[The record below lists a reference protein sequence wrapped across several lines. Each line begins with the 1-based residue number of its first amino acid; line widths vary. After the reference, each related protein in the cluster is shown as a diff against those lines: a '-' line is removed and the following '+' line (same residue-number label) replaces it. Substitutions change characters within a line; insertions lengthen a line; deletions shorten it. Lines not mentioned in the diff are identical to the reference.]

1 MSAQQ
6 QQQLY
11 LAVFLGSKDSLRA
24 KAWFALPDQER
35 RAKEQEG
42 MAAWGAWV
50 DRYRDAIVELG
61 GPLGKTKTIG
71 ERGVADTA
79 NPMGA
84 FTVVRAASHD
94 EAARMFEG
102 HPHFTIFPGETID
115 VMPVLP
121 IPGA

>member
-1 MSAQQ
+1 MSA

-11 LAVFLGSKDSLRA
+11 LAVFLGSKDSPA
-24 KAWFALPDQER
+24 MKAWLALSDQER

-42 MAAWGAWV
+42 IAAWKAWV
-50 DRYRDAIVELG
+50 DRHRDAIVEMG
-61 GPLGKTKTIG
+61 GPLGKTKTVDAG
-71 ERGVADTA
+71 GVRDTA
-79 NPMGA
+79 NALSG

-94 EAARMFEG
+94 AAAALFEG

-115 VMPVLP
+115 VMPVLA